1 MSHRD
6 DKKQVTTKN
15 HDVYFFPDGDLFVRV
30 RHSCA
35 LSLGLNVPFPQ
46 VENTLFRIDKHFLTR
61 ESTKLRSR
69 ILDPIYPSR
78 DPPGSSDSKPFTLE
92 EATSEGFE
100 SLLWVFYNQ
109 CGTIHSCIL
118 SIDKLIHVTAIFLT
132 KLTSKNG
139 NRSCT
144 LRMFGVSLG
153 L

>member
-6 DKKQVTTKN
+6 DKKQVAPKH

-30 RHSCA
+30 RHACA
-35 LSLGLNVPFPQ
+35 LSLGLNLPFLQ

-69 ILDPIYPSR
+69 ILDPIFPSR
-78 DPPGSSDSKPFTLE
+78 DLPGSSDTKPFTLD

-109 CGTIHSCIL
+109 CGTIQSCWIL
-118 SIDKLIHVTAIFLT
+118 SIDELIHVTAIFLT
-132 KLTSKNG
+132 KLTSING

-144 LRMFGVSLG
+144 
-153 L
+153 